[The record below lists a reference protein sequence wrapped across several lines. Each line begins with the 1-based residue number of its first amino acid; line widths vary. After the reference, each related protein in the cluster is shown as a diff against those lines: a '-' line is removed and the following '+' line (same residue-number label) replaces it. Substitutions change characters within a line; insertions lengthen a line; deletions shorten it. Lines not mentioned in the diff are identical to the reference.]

1 MRKLLS
7 ILLLFI
13 CYNAACAQF
22 NDTTHYHI
30 NLNATGSINRASD
43 NNSYLLNN
51 ALNFGIK
58 EKSITLN
65 STNNW
70 VYGRQNNTLTNNDFS
85 SALFIN
91 LFKTFPHF
99 YYWGLVNY
107 NTSYSLKINSQL
119 LAGGG
124 VAYSV
129 LDSKNAYLNF
139 SDGVVYDQSDLTVDN
154 VGYVYHT
161 YRNSARINF
170 HFSFNDVVVLESS
183 NFLQNS
189 FDRSNDYIIKSTT
202 TASVKLRKWI
212 SFTTALNY
220 NKMSI
225 THSENLLLT
234 YGLTI
239 DKYF

>member
-1 MRKLLS
+1 MKRLIGILALLVY
-7 ILLLFI
+7 F
-13 CYNAACAQF
+13 NTAFAQF
-22 NDTTHYHI
+22 TDTTHYHV
-30 NLNATGSINRASD
+30 NLNTTGSINRASE
-43 NNSYLLNN
+43 NNSYLLSN

-58 EKSITLN
+58 QKSVTLN
-65 STNNW
+65 STNSW

-107 NTSYSLKINSQL
+107 NTSYSLKINNQL

-129 LDSKNAYLNF
+129 LDTKNAYLNF
-139 SDGVVYDQSDLTVDN
+139 SDGVVYDQSNLMLN
-154 VGYVYHT
+154 NIGYNYHT

-170 HFSFNDVVVLESS
+170 HFSLHDLVILDSS
-183 NFLQNS
+183 NFLQSS

-212 SFTTALNY
+212 SFTTALTY

-225 THSENLLLT
+225 TNSENLLLT